1 MPWNTSSSHTQAGD
15 LVQLVGLRHKSFIFP
30 LQPGGDFHTHR
41 GIIQHDDLIGIPWG
55 TQVFSHL
62 GSPFFLLQPA
72 LADLL
77 LDLKRNTQ
85 ILYPKDIGFILTTM
99 GIGPGQKVVEAGTGS
114 GSMMI
119 AFAFTVGNEGRVYS
133 YEKREEMLNLARKNI
148 KRTGL
153 ASRVDL
159 KLKDKTPFI
168 LLRVLSGATIVW
180 GAMTGTWFGL
190 EQVARLPFFEY
201 FVVDAVN
208 AFVLDNRFFMM
219 YLCLLIGAIQL
230 TLAHA
235 IVCVRYINSA
245 IALAQVGWIS
255 IVWAMFF
262 LIRMFVLG
270 KPLPDVFGLLIAGGV
285 TLVILFANFQKNIVK
300 GIGKTLGLFPLKLI
314 NSFAD
319 ILSYIRLFV
328 VGYVSVTL
336 AASFNSLAFDLGA
349 GSIIAGL
356 GAACILFFGH
366 ALNIILGLMS
376 VLVHGLRLNMLEFSG
391 HLDMEWAGKEYKP
404 FCEEGVVN

>member
-1 MPWNTSSSHTQAGD
+1 MSWNINTSHTQAGD

-41 GIIQHDDLIGIPWG
+41 GILQHDDLIGIPWG

-119 AFAFTVGNEGRVYS
+119 AFAFAVGNDGHVFS

-159 KLKDKTPFI
+159 KLRDIKTGFDETAADAAFLDVPNPYDYIQQVRAVLKPGGFFCSI
-168 LLRVLSGATIVW
+168 IPTFNQAELLLRELQRNKFAFLEMCEIFLRYYKPNPPRLRPTDRMVAH
-180 GAMTGTWFGL
+180 TG
-190 EQVARLPFFEY
+190 
-201 FVVDAVN
+201 
-208 AFVLDNRFFMM
+208 
-219 YLCLLIGAIQL
+219 
-230 TLAHA
+230 
-235 IVCVRYINSA
+235 
-245 IALAQVGWIS
+245 
-255 IVWAMFF
+255 F
-262 LIRMFVLG
+262 LI
-270 KPLPDVFGLLIAGGV
+270 FGRRIEPSNDPRAQELLDEQSLSV
-285 TLVILFANFQKNIVK
+285 NELVESKKDQQVEK
-300 GIGKTLGLFPLKLI
+300 
-314 NSFAD
+314 
-319 ILSYIRLFV
+319 
-328 VGYVSVTL
+328 
-336 AASFNSLAFDLGA
+336 
-349 GSIIAGL
+349 
-356 GAACILFFGH
+356 
-366 ALNIILGLMS
+366 
-376 VLVHGLRLNMLEFSG
+376 
-391 HLDMEWAGKEYKP
+391 
-404 FCEEGVVN
+404 